1 MKVLFRLFS
10 YAKKYRIMLI
20 ITVAA
25 TIIYAALN
33 MVGPYLLR
41 ELTGIVSNGET
52 AQKRDVII
60 IIALTLTG
68 TYLLRAILQFV
79 KNYIGHKASWNLTG
93 EVRVDLFKHMETL
106 SMNFYH
112 DTQTGQLMSRVIND
126 TANFELL
133 LAHAIPDVITNVI
146 LICGV
151 AVILCSINPL
161 LTLFTLIPIP
171 FIIGASVF
179 FVKRIRPEFRESHA
193 KAGDLSAQLQDSLS
207 GMREIQGF
215 NQQKREAENI
225 RFYTFAHVSKTLS
238 AMKKSSVFHP
248 FVEFFTSMGTVVV
261 VVFGGLMTIGS
272 GMPVEDIVAFLLY
285 LSLFYQPIST
295 FARTIEDLQQA
306 QAGAERVFAILD
318 TPSDITDA
326 PNAYTLPRCEGRV
339 TFEHVTFYYEPDQPV
354 LNDISFEIK
363 PGEMV
368 ALVGPTGVGK
378 TTAASLLARFYEPIE
393 GRILLDSHD
402 IRYVTLQ
409 SLREQISSV
418 MQDVFLFNGSIKENI
433 AYGKQDATD
442 EEIIQ
447 AAKIACA
454 HDFITKMPEGYETYI
469 GERGVR
475 LSGGQ
480 KQRLSIAR
488 AVLRNSPVLILDEA
502 TASVDNETET
512 EIQNALNSLAGSRTM
527 LIIAHRLST
536 VKKADRILVLSEGR
550 ICEQGTHEELIKLGG
565 IYAQL
570 VSAQQ

>member
-1 MKVLFRLFS
+1 M
-10 YAKKYRIMLI
+10 
-20 ITVAA
+20 
-25 TIIYAALN
+25 
-33 MVGPYLLR
+33 
-41 ELTGIVSNGET
+41 
-52 AQKRDVII
+52 
-60 IIALTLTG
+60 
-68 TYLLRAILQFV
+68 
-79 KNYIGHKASWNLTG
+79 
-93 EVRVDLFKHMETL
+93 
-106 SMNFYH
+106 
-112 DTQTGQLMSRVIND
+112 
-126 TANFELL
+126 
-133 LAHAIPDVITNVI
+133 
-146 LICGV
+146 
-151 AVILCSINPL
+151 
-161 LTLFTLIPIP
+161 
-171 FIIGASVF
+171 
-179 FVKRIRPEFRESHA
+179 
-193 KAGDLSAQLQDSLS
+193 
-207 GMREIQGF
+207 
-215 NQQKREAENI
+215 
-225 RFYTFAHVSKTLS
+225 
-238 AMKKSSVFHP
+238 
-248 FVEFFTSMGTVVV
+248 
-261 VVFGGLMTIGS
+261 
-272 GMPVEDIVAFLLY
+272 
-285 LSLFYQPIST
+285 
-295 FARTIEDLQQA
+295 QQA

-378 TTAASLLARFYEPIE
+378 TTATSLLARFYEPIK

>member
-1 MKVLFRLFS
+1 M
-10 YAKKYRIMLI
+10 
-20 ITVAA
+20 
-25 TIIYAALN
+25 
-33 MVGPYLLR
+33 
-41 ELTGIVSNGET
+41 
-52 AQKRDVII
+52 
-60 IIALTLTG
+60 
-68 TYLLRAILQFV
+68 
-79 KNYIGHKASWNLTG
+79 
-93 EVRVDLFKHMETL
+93 
-106 SMNFYH
+106 
-112 DTQTGQLMSRVIND
+112 
-126 TANFELL
+126 
-133 LAHAIPDVITNVI
+133 
-146 LICGV
+146 
-151 AVILCSINPL
+151 
-161 LTLFTLIPIP
+161 
-171 FIIGASVF
+171 
-179 FVKRIRPEFRESHA
+179 
-193 KAGDLSAQLQDSLS
+193 
-207 GMREIQGF
+207 
-215 NQQKREAENI
+215 
-225 RFYTFAHVSKTLS
+225 
-238 AMKKSSVFHP
+238 
-248 FVEFFTSMGTVVV
+248 
-261 VVFGGLMTIGS
+261 
-272 GMPVEDIVAFLLY
+272 
-285 LSLFYQPIST
+285 
-295 FARTIEDLQQA
+295 
-306 QAGAERVFAILD
+306 
-318 TPSDITDA
+318 
-326 PNAYTLPRCEGRV
+326 
-339 TFEHVTFYYEPDQPV
+339 
-354 LNDISFEIK
+354 
-363 PGEMV
+363 

>member
-41 ELTGIVSNGET
+41 ELTGIVSNGQT
-52 AQKRDVII
+52 AQKRDVIV

-79 KNYIGHKASWNLTG
+79 KNYIGHKAAWNLTG

-106 SMNFYH
+106 SMGFYH

-171 FIIGASVF
+171 FIIGASIF

-215 NQQKREAENI
+215 NQQIREAENI
-225 RFYTFAHVSKTLS
+225 RVYTFAHVSKTLS

-261 VVFGGLMTIGS
+261 VVFGGLLTIGS

-318 TPSDITDA
+318 TPPEITDA
-326 PNAYTLPRCEGRV
+326 PNACILPRCQGRI
-339 TFEHVTFYYEPDQPV
+339 TFEHVTFYYQPDQIV
-354 LNDISFEIK
+354 LNDVSFEIK

-378 TTAASLLARFYEPIE
+378 TTAASLLARFYEPVK
-393 GRILLDSHD
+393 GRILMDFHD
-402 IRYVTLQ
+402 IRYVTLE

-433 AYGKQDATD
+433 AYGKQDAAD
-442 EEIIQ
+442 QEIIQ

-454 HDFITKMPEGYETYI
+454 HDFIMQMPEGYETYI

-570 VSAQQ
+570 INAQQ

>member
-41 ELTGIVSNGET
+41 ELTGIVSNGQT
-52 AQKRDVII
+52 AQKRDVIV

-79 KNYIGHKASWNLTG
+79 KNYIGHKAAWNLTG

-106 SMNFYH
+106 SMGFYH

-171 FIIGASVF
+171 FIIGASIF

-215 NQQKREAENI
+215 NQQIREAENI
-225 RFYTFAHVSKTLS
+225 RVYTFAHVSKTLS

-261 VVFGGLMTIGS
+261 VVFGGLLTIGS

-318 TPSDITDA
+318 TPPEITDA
-326 PNAYTLPRCEGRV
+326 PNACVLPRCQGRI
-339 TFEHVTFYYEPDQPV
+339 TFEHITFYYQPDQMV
-354 LNDISFEIK
+354 LNDVSFEIK

-378 TTAASLLARFYEPIE
+378 TTAASLLARFYEPVK

-402 IRYVTLQ
+402 IRYVTLE

-433 AYGKQDATD
+433 AYGKQDAAD
-442 EEIIQ
+442 QEIIQ

-454 HDFITKMPEGYETYI
+454 HDFIMQMPEGYETYI

-565 IYAQL
+565 ISAQL
-570 VSAQQ
+570 INAQQ

>member
-41 ELTGIVSNGET
+41 ELTGIVSNGQT
-52 AQKRDVII
+52 AQKRDVIV

-79 KNYIGHKASWNLTG
+79 KNYIGHKAAWNLTG

-106 SMNFYH
+106 SMGFYH

-171 FIIGASVF
+171 FIIGASIF

-215 NQQKREAENI
+215 NQQIREAENI
-225 RFYTFAHVSKTLS
+225 RVYTFAHVSKTLS

-261 VVFGGLMTIGS
+261 VVFGGLLTIGS

-318 TPSDITDA
+318 TPPEITDA
-326 PNAYTLPRCEGRV
+326 PNACVLPRCQGRI
-339 TFEHVTFYYEPDQPV
+339 TFEHITFYYQPDQMV
-354 LNDISFEIK
+354 LNDVSFEIK

-378 TTAASLLARFYEPIE
+378 TTAASLLARFYEPVK

-402 IRYVTLQ
+402 IRYVTLER
-409 SLREQISSV
+409 LREQISSV

-433 AYGKQDATD
+433 AYGKQDAAD
-442 EEIIQ
+442 QEIIQ

-454 HDFITKMPEGYETYI
+454 HDFIMQMPEGYETYI

-570 VSAQQ
+570 INAQQ

>member
-41 ELTGIVSNGET
+41 ELTGIVSNGQT
-52 AQKRDVII
+52 AQKRDVIV

-79 KNYIGHKASWNLTG
+79 KNYIGHKAAWNLTG

-106 SMNFYH
+106 SMGFYH

-171 FIIGASVF
+171 FIIGASIF

-215 NQQKREAENI
+215 NQQIREAENI
-225 RFYTFAHVSKTLS
+225 RVYTFAHVSKTLS

-261 VVFGGLMTIGS
+261 VVFGGLLTIGS

-318 TPSDITDA
+318 TPPEITDA
-326 PNAYTLPRCEGRV
+326 PNACVLPRCQGRI
-339 TFEHVTFYYEPDQPV
+339 TFEHVTFYYQPDQMV
-354 LNDISFEIK
+354 LNDVSFEIK

-378 TTAASLLARFYEPIE
+378 TTAASLLARFYEPVK
-393 GRILLDSHD
+393 GRILMDFHD
-402 IRYVTLQ
+402 IRYVTLE

-433 AYGKQDATD
+433 AYGKQDAAD
-442 EEIIQ
+442 QEIIQ

-454 HDFITKMPEGYETYI
+454 HDFIMQMPEGYETYI

-570 VSAQQ
+570 INAQQ

>member
-1 MKVLFRLFS
+1 M
-10 YAKKYRIMLI
+10 
-20 ITVAA
+20 
-25 TIIYAALN
+25 
-33 MVGPYLLR
+33 
-41 ELTGIVSNGET
+41 
-52 AQKRDVII
+52 
-60 IIALTLTG
+60 
-68 TYLLRAILQFV
+68 LRAILQFV
-79 KNYIGHKASWNLTG
+79 KNYIGHKAAWNLTG

>member
-41 ELTGIVSNGET
+41 ELTGIVSNGQT
-52 AQKRDVII
+52 AQKRDVIV

-79 KNYIGHKASWNLTG
+79 KNYIGHKAAWNLTG

-106 SMNFYH
+106 SMGFYH

-171 FIIGASVF
+171 FIIGASIF

-215 NQQKREAENI
+215 NQQIREAENI
-225 RFYTFAHVSKTLS
+225 RVYTFAHVSKTLS

-261 VVFGGLMTIGS
+261 VVFGGLLTIGS

-318 TPSDITDA
+318 TPPEITDA
-326 PNAYTLPRCEGRV
+326 PNACFLPRCQGRI
-339 TFEHVTFYYEPDQPV
+339 TFEHVTFYYQPDQMV
-354 LNDISFEIK
+354 LNDVSFEIK

-378 TTAASLLARFYEPIE
+378 TTAASLLARFYEPVK
-393 GRILLDSHD
+393 GRILMDFHD
-402 IRYVTLQ
+402 IRYVTLE

-433 AYGKQDATD
+433 AYGKQDAAD
-442 EEIIQ
+442 QEIIQ

-454 HDFITKMPEGYETYI
+454 HDFIMQMPEGYETYI

-570 VSAQQ
+570 INAQQ